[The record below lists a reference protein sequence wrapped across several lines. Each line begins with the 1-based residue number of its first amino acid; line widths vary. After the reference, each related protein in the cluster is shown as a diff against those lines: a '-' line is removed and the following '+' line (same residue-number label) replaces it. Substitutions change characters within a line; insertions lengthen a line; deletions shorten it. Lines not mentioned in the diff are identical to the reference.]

1 MIARNVN
8 KVARGVVKAAKMLK
22 EIIEIKVAKINPFT
36 LDISPVAI
44 GRLAVRFISRS
55 DLASITILNALAPP
69 AAKVPP
75 TNAQIVTDN
84 SGTPSL
90 AKNKAGSVVTSRS
103 STTRNFISEM

>member
-1 MIARNVN
+1 
-8 KVARGVVKAAKMLK
+8 VKAAKMLK
-22 EIIEIKVAKINPFT
+22 EIIEIKVAKINPFV

-44 GRLAVRFISRS
+44 GRFAVRFISRS

-69 AAKVPP
+69 AANVPP
-75 TNAQIVTDN
+75 TKHQTVTAK

-90 AKNKAGSVVTSRS
+90 AKNRAGRVVTSRS